1 MHMKALAC
9 SFMAILVTGGCLI
22 QHDRFH
28 PSTWWRSIRNSRA
41 TAFHYLG
48 VMPAMLLSA
57 PASSEDKVSHTV
69 RFAFGAGVDPPP
81 QTPFQER
88 FRVPPLPT
96 SGMAPTGAG
105 ARLPA
110 KP

>member
-22 QHDRFH
+22 QLDRFH

-57 PASSEDKVSHTV
+57 SASSEDKVSHTV
-69 RFAFGAGVDPPP
+69 RFAFGAAVDPRHPAA
-81 QTPFQER
+81 FEER
-88 FRVPPLPT
+88 FCV
-96 SGMAPTGAG
+96 
-105 ARLPA
+105 RLIEGWGR
-110 KP
+110 